1 MLLRVELR
9 KHLPVFVAAYLATTA
24 TGIAAA
30 IAPDI
35 VTLDV
40 VRALCTLLCWSAT
53 TVYSAAVVFSFVV
66 LGRDQLFQISTR
78 SRWQLVGLK
87 LGVLAALLTVQH
99 LLTLGLQMP
108 DLVEPAGADAP
119 AVIGYVMLAKIVSIA
134 AFLLSVTFLATVS
147 KVLGGRGVST
157 SFFAVGLVVVIGLQ
171 GILLWRLGAPTTQEF
186 FIGVGGQLFTVNL
199 YANILPLTLTG
210 PSGGFLPPISGLS
223 VVLNLIAAVLFGA
236 GWAVLAKVRR
246 FNFLPM

>member
-24 TGIAAA
+24 TGIAAV

-53 TVYSAAVVFSFVV
+53 TGYSAAVVFSFLV

-87 LGVLAALLTVQH
+87 LGVLTVLLTVQH
-99 LLTLGLQMP
+99 LLTVGLQLE
-108 DLVEPAGADAP
+108 DLLEPAGADAP
-119 AVIGYVMLAKIVSIA
+119 AVIGYLLLAKIVSIA
-134 AFLLSVTFLATVS
+134 AFLLSVAFLATVA
-147 KVLGGRGVST
+147 KVLRGRGVST
-157 SFFAVGLVVVIGLQ
+157 SFFAVGLLVIVGVQ
-171 GILLWRLGAPTTQEF
+171 GVLLWRLGAPTTQEF

-210 PSGGFLPPISGLS
+210 PDDGFLPPISSLS
-223 VVLNLIAAVLFGA
+223 VVLNLIVAVVFGA

>member
-24 TGIAAA
+24 IGTAAA
-30 IAPDI
+30 LAPDI

-87 LGVLAALLTVQH
+87 LGVLTVLLIVQH
-99 LLTLGLQMP
+99 LLTVGLQLQ
-108 DLVEPAGADAP
+108 DLLEPAGADAA
-119 AVIGYVMLAKIVSIA
+119 AVIGYLMLAKVVSIA
-134 AFLLSVTFLATVS
+134 AFLLSVTFLAILT
-147 KVLGGRGVST
+147 KVLRGRGLST
-157 SFFAVGLVVVIGLQ
+157 TVFAVGLLVVIGVQ
-171 GILLWRLGAPTTQEF
+171 GVLLWRLGAPTTQEF

-210 PSGGFLPPISGLS
+210 PNGGFLPPISGLS
-223 VVLNLIAAVLFGA
+223 VVLNLIAAVVFAA
-236 GWAVLAKVRR
+236 GWAVLVKVRR
-246 FNFLPM
+246 FNFLLM

>member
-1 MLLRVELR
+1 MLLRIELR
-9 KHLPVFVAAYLATTA
+9 KHLPVFVAAYLATAA
-24 TGIAAA
+24 TGTAAA
-30 IAPDI
+30 LAPDV

-40 VRALCTLLCWSAT
+40 IRALCTLLCWSAT
-53 TVYSAAVVFSFVV
+53 TVYSAAVVFSFLV

-87 LGVLAALLTVQH
+87 LGVLTVLLTVQH
-99 LLTLGLQMP
+99 LLTVGLQLQ
-108 DLVEPAGADAP
+108 DLLEPAGPDAA
-119 AVIGYVMLAKIVSIA
+119 AVIGYVMLAKVVSLA
-134 AFLLSVTFLATVS
+134 AFLLSVTFLAILA
-147 KVLGGRGVST
+147 KVLRGRGVST
-157 SFFAVGLVVVIGLQ
+157 SFFAVGLLVVIGVQ

-186 FIGVGGQLFTVNL
+186 FIGVGGQLFTANL

-210 PSGGFLPPISGLS
+210 PSGGFLPPISSLS
-223 VVLNLIAAVLFGA
+223 VVLNLIAAVVFAA